1 MKNTPIY
8 FISLIAF
15 AFIILV
21 FKMVTNKFD
30 KREDVTLQTS
40 KYVNVKNAEIEILN
54 GCGDAGIANLF
65 TNYLREQQYDV
76 IDIRNAEHFNYK
88 NTIILVHK
96 VEKMKAAND
105 LAKMLHINKEHIKTD
120 NNIWDLS
127 IIIGKDYKDLI
138 SYKEISKYY
147 EPF

>member
-21 FKMVTNKFD
+21 FKMVTNKFN
-30 KREDVTLQTS
+30 KREDFTLQTS
-40 KYVNVKNAEIEILN
+40 KYVNVKTAEIEILN

-65 TNYLREQQYDV
+65 TNYLREKQYDV
-76 IDIRNAEHFNYK
+76 IDIRNAEHFNYE

-96 VEKMKAAND
+96 IEKMKAAND
-105 LAKMLHINKEHIKTD
+105 LAKMLHINKEHIITD